1 MEEMLDFEQNTTY
14 SDIQGNTTY
23 LSDVGP
29 VALSCNDN
37 NPGMYDNDSFYSFE
51 GHKFI
56 SLWLLHL
63 VITITLS
70 LVREN
75 HQIFLTFEKRR
86 LTSLS
91 C

>member
-14 SDIQGNTTY
+14 SNIQGNTTY

-29 VALSCNDN
+29 VVLSCNDN

-56 SLWLLHL
+56 SLWLLSA
-63 VITITLS
+63 TL
-70 LVREN
+70 
-75 HQIFLTFEKRR
+75 FK
-86 LTSLS
+86 
-91 C
+91 